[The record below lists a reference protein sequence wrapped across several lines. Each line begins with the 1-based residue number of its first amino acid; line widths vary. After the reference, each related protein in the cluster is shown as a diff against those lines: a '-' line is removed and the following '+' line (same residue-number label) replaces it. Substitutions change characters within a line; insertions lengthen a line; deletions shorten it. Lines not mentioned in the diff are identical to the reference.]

1 MIKRLCQLSKCHK
14 NVPFLFYFYCLIYK
28 QDIRPYTKPS
38 TPEIVSTPVNNLSLP
53 MSSNPSSPNV
63 WSKNNT
69 QITKNKLQFTM
80 KREYDKAREEAE
92 LVKQLRNVSVRI
104 ISLIVQPYIKNNL
117 LYFRLLNHA

>member
-1 MIKRLCQLSKCHK
+1 M
-14 NVPFLFYFYCLIYK
+14 FLFDFFFCCLIYK

-53 MSSNPSSPNV
+53 MSTNPSSPNV

-92 LVKQLRNVSVRI
+92 LVKQLRNVSVCI
-104 ISLIVQPYIKNNL
+104 ISLIVRP
-117 LYFRLLNHA
+117 

>member
-1 MIKRLCQLSKCHK
+1 M
-14 NVPFLFYFYCLIYK
+14 FLFDFFFVVLIYK

-53 MSSNPSSPNV
+53 MSSSPSSPNV

-92 LVKQLRNVSVRI
+92 LVKQLRNVSVCI
-104 ISLIVQPYIKNNL
+104 TSLIVRP
-117 LYFRLLNHA
+117 

>member
-1 MIKRLCQLSKCHK
+1 MST
-14 NVPFLFYFYCLIYK
+14 FDLFYLIYK
-28 QDIRPYTKPS
+28 QDIRPYIKPS

-53 MSSNPSSPNV
+53 MSSSPSSPNV

-92 LVKQLRNVSVRI
+92 LVKQLRNVSV
-104 ISLIVQPYIKNNL
+104 
-117 LYFRLLNHA
+117 